1 VTMMRFDP
9 VVVAYVIASP
19 EFRDVVEALAAEVRQ
34 AEAVAGAIDDRI
46 AEPADREPAEVR
58 R

>member
-1 VTMMRFDP
+1 MMRFDP

>member
-1 VTMMRFDP
+1 MMNFDP
-9 VVVAYVIASP
+9 IVVAYVIASP
-19 EFRDVVEALAAEVRQ
+19 QFRVAVDALAAEVRQ
-34 AEAVAGAIDDRI
+34 AEAVAGAIVDRL